1 MKALYGIEPDL
12 FMTIAKKVTFFSKDV
27 ILPQYFYIQL
37 IHLKQGNYQVAT
49 DAASTVINSLV
60 KSIESND
67 LLFYTSYNG
76 SVYFVDEAVYHVNN
90 SQYSL
95 DENSL
100 LERYL
105 LSLLKISQILKS
117 KVIFITSSPEV
128 ERKCRILNFEI
139 GTLEDFSSGGQSW
152 LEPEMLL
159 DLQASITEGKN
170 EVEFVVTQD
179 ANTYEL
185 QNPEEIQWQDIKVI
199 EQSNN
204 IQWMDINLIS

>member
-1 MKALYGIEPDL
+1 MKVLYGIEPDL
-12 FMTIAKKVTFFSKDV
+12 FMTIAKKVTLFSKDV

-37 IHLKQGNYQVAT
+37 MHLKQGNYQVAT

-76 SVYFVDEAVYHVNN
+76 SVYFVDEAIYHVNN
-90 SQYSL
+90 NQCFI
-95 DENSL
+95 DGNSL

-105 LSLLKISQILKS
+105 LSLLKISEILES

-128 ERKCRILNFEI
+128 VRKCRILNFEI
-139 GTLEDFSSGGQSW
+139 GTLEDFSSSGKSW
-152 LEPEMLL
+152 LESEMLL
-159 DLQASITEGKN
+159 DIQASITKDRN
-170 EVEFVVTQD
+170 EIEFAVTQD
-179 ANTYEL
+179 ANTYKL
-185 QNPEEIQWQDIKVI
+185 DNPEEIQWQDIRVI

-204 IQWMDINLIS
+204 IQWMDIN